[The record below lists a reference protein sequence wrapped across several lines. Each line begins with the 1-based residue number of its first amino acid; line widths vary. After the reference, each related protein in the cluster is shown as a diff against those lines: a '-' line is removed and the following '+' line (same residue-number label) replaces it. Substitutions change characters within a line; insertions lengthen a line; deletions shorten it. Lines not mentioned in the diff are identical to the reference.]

1 MKDCVNYVVE
11 LIAMILRKSIISYY
25 VVTHI
30 RSQKQIYTIYCVC
43 KGIFIN
49 LMSTKDENIL
59 FHISAFIYDAMQR
72 KEQL

>member
-11 LIAMILRKSIISYY
+11 LISMILRMSIISYY

-43 KGIFIN
+43 KGILIN

-59 FHISAFIYDAMQR
+59 FNISAFIYDAMQI